1 MIYEI
6 IQTIAC
12 GFVFGVVLI
21 VIDRYFTNRK
31 KNREKSST
39 DDGGSIAPL

>member
-21 VIDRYFTNRK
+21 TIDTYLTNRK
-31 KNREKSST
+31 NKNQSLKTRQY
-39 DDGGSIAPL
+39 DDERT